1 MAFQYPSELI
11 ACYFNHRAN
20 PYGGVFMENRIDDQ
34 QNQTSPEQLK
44 QLTNL
49 DSAPENQPPKPHPFL
64 VYQQAKEIPPELDPN
79 NTRYYVKP
87 QCRPKSPA
95 WKWPGWRSIL
105 QDASPF
111 IWIYLILVIIR
122 LLG

>member
-1 MAFQYPSELI
+1 
-11 ACYFNHRAN
+11 
-20 PYGGVFMENRIDDQ
+20 MENRIDDQ

-44 QLTNL
+44 QLTNP
-49 DSAPENQPPKPHPFL
+49 DSAPENQSPKPHPFL

-87 QCRPKSPA
+87 QRRPKSLA

-111 IWIYLILVIIR
+111 FWIYLILVIIR